1 MHNAV
6 TIQRLV
12 LYMARPNHKILP
24 AIETTESETYSHT
37 ICNVNG
43 IAMDRRH
50 HMSLGSYIDLH
61 V

>member
-43 IAMDRRH
+43 IGWTDG
-50 HMSLGSYIDLH
+50 HM
-61 V
+61 